1 MQRHIDLVLCYR
13 NVLGGRPRDLHE
25 DISLSVTS
33 CHKVHLIK
41 VALSNHQRQRQCPR
55 NTSPNETPQIVQGE
69 LKQDMLYCIWHNITP
84 RQTVFTL
91 LIPAMCQTE
100 EVGTLVVELSASTLV
115 SVFLITSVHCA
126 FIYKSLDKTK
136 PLEWDIIRTTHVFAH
151 RKLTYGCCP

>member
-1 MQRHIDLVLCYR
+1 MFLEDVREICMKISHCQLQAVTKCISSKLLWVTT
-13 NVLGGRPRDLHE
+13 RDS
-25 DISLSVTS
+25 D
-33 CHKVHLIK
+33 
-41 VALSNHQRQRQCPR
+41 NDCPR

-136 PLEWDIIRTTHVFAH
+136 PLEWDIIRTHPCLCSQETDLWVLPLDAE
-151 RKLTYGCCP
+151 LESV